1 MWKRNT
7 VSDGIAIATFN
18 SKNRTVSDQHL
29 TQIFSDVGRRYGYA
43 DVGAEFSPLT
53 DFKVRWQRSSD
64 WIRFQISDY
73 LDRAPDDILA
83 GLADVLF
90 SKIRGNDKDYDEAF
104 VRYITDESVVK
115 PNQKDFLSRSRN
127 LGESSVGEYHDL
139 NDCVNRLRDEGLI
152 PENLQCELR
161 WDSSPGGKAAGC
173 SVLQRVVWVNR
184 MLDQKGVPEHVLDY
198 SVYSMLCHLIVGFT
212 GRQKDDMEHR
222 RLVSRYPMQADA
234 EEWLYR
240 QDLYL

>member
-1 MWKRNT
+1 MWKRKT
-7 VSDGIAIATFN
+7 VSDGVAIATFN

-43 DVGAEFSPLT
+43 DVGAEFAELR

-73 LDRAPDDILA
+73 LDRAPDDVLA
-83 GLADVLF
+83 SLADVLF
-90 SKIRGNDKDYDEAF
+90 SKMRGDDSEYDETF
-104 VRYITDESVVK
+104 IRYITDESVMR
-115 PNQKDFLSRSRN
+115 PNQQDFLRRSTN
-127 LGESSVGEYHDL
+127 LGGSSVGEYHDL
-139 NDCVNRLRDEGLI
+139 NDCVNRLRDQGLI
-152 PENLQCELR
+152 PDDIECELR
-161 WDSSPGGKAAGC
+161 WDSTPGGKAAGC
-173 SVLQRVVWVNR
+173 SVLQRVVWVSR

-198 SVYSMLCHLIVGFT
+198 CVYSMLCHLIVGFT
-212 GRQKDDMEHR
+212 GRPQDDMEHR

>member
-1 MWKRNT
+1 MWKRKT
-7 VSDGIAIATFN
+7 VSDGITIATFN

-29 TQIFSDVGRRYGYA
+29 TQIFADVGRRYGYD

-53 DFKVRWQRSSD
+53 DFKVRWQRTSE

-73 LDRAPDDILA
+73 LDRAPDNILV
-83 GLADVLF
+83 GLADVLYA
-90 SKIRGNDKDYDEAF
+90 KIRGEDKEYDEAF
-104 VRYITDESVVK
+104 IRYVTDESVAG

-127 LGESSVGEYHDL
+127 LGGSSVGDYHDL

-152 PENLQCELR
+152 PDDLQCELR

-173 SVLQRVVWVNR
+173 SVLQRVVWVSR
-184 MLDQKGVPEHVLDY
+184 ALDQKGVPENVLDY
-198 SVYSMLCHLIVGFT
+198 CVYSMLCHLMVGFT
-212 GRQKDDMEHR
+212 GRQDEAEHR